1 MDFQTGTGLNHCTT
15 KKEELNNM
23 KKIRKFPSGAIRDS
37 EEGKHD
43 PEGFLSPIVIKSYCE
58 YMHKNRIQSDGNYRA
73 SDNWQKGI
81 NRDAYI
87 KSMWRHFLDLW
98 LIHRGYKGRETKEDA
113 LNGILFNAMGYLYE
127 ELKK

>member
-1 MDFQTGTGLNHCTT
+1 
-15 KKEELNNM
+15 
-23 KKIRKFPSGAIRDS
+23 
-37 EEGKHD
+37 
-43 PEGFLSPIVIKSYCE
+43 
-58 YMHKNRIQSDGNYRA
+58 MHKNRIQSDGNYRA